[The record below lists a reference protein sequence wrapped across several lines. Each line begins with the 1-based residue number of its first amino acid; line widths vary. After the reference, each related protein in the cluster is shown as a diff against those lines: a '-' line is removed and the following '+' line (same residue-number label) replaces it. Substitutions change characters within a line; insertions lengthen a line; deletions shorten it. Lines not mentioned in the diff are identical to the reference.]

1 MSKHEMAEW
10 RQEKEHVMR
19 RMDRF
24 DERFDKIDAIIMKQG
39 EQIDS
44 LKVEVLKIASGMTAF
59 KGEFRYKTG
68 AWAFLGTAIAL
79 SIAVI
84 AYLIKNQLV

>member
-1 MSKHEMAEW
+1 MADEW
-10 RQEKEHVMR
+10 KSEKQHVMR

-24 DERFDKIDAIIMKQG
+24 DQRFDKIDEIISKQG
-39 EQIDS
+39 EQIDA
-44 LKVEVLKIASGMTAF
+44 LRVEVLKIASGMTAF

-79 SIAVI
+79 IAGVI
-84 AYLIKNQLV
+84 IYMIKTQLV